1 MERRFT
7 RRRPHLRAAS
17 RHARRHRVCLR
28 RVQSE
33 VDPRPQLPPTEDQ
46 AEVVK
51 KSAQELARE
60 GLYRSLLE
68 TVQETNDSF
77 KFDKDAT
84 ESAKLELVPFLV
96 LADQAIRGVAA
107 LERIAK
113 ALEAGNLETKAMRE
127 VLDTGVA
134 EVQDMTASVGGFIEA
149 APGLMKVAAK
159 MAAQAG
165 K

>member
-1 MERRFT
+1 M
-7 RRRPHLRAAS
+7 
-17 RHARRHRVCLR
+17 
-28 RVQSE
+28 
-33 VDPRPQLPPTEDQ
+33 
-46 AEVVK
+46 K

-68 TVQETNDSF
+68 TVKDTNDSF
-77 KFDKDAT
+77 DPKKTDDPPT
-84 ESAKLELVPFLV
+84 YELVPFLV
-96 LADQAIRGVAA
+96 IADQAIRGVAA